1 MNIHS
6 TEERTEMHACDC
18 INAGGHEMTEL
29 TKVKQRIL
37 ARIETYIGDIEL
49 AEEQELTEDEK
60 TIFESVKD
68 IINEEFDKATPSNIE
83 QIIKDTIKEYIDKD
97 YSDTTELLLDLSHD
111 LCERIRKETTNGL

>member
-1 MNIHS
+1 
-6 TEERTEMHACDC
+6 
-18 INAGGHEMTEL
+18 MTEL

-49 AEEQELTEDEK
+49 CEKLTDDEK
-60 TIFESVKD
+60 AIFDSVKE
-68 IINEEFDKATPSNIE
+68 IINEEFGKATPSNIE

>member
-1 MNIHS
+1 
-6 TEERTEMHACDC
+6 
-18 INAGGHEMTEL
+18 MTEL

-37 ARIETYIGDIEL
+37 ARIENFTADM
-49 AEEQELTEDEK
+49 EK
-60 TIFESVKD
+60 TGALINGEKIIIGIVKD

-111 LCERIRKETTNGL
+111 LCERIRKES